1 MPIVKNNSEAY
12 GYNYASLADIVNAGF
27 ELPQMRLKPT
37 EYGEYVEYLDDKGE
51 WQTGAKVV
59 VPDMKGSNDAQKYGA
74 AISYARRF
82 TAQLALKI
90 ATCDDQAVETQ
101 DAETKSD
108 NEKRNSNR
116 KSDDEKRN
124 SNRLDFDTIRK
135 HLDTLETIAEV
146 NAYAKEI
153 ANKIQSPTDKQRY
166 VIETLFSARREKIV
180 VKQRGGAE

>member
-1 MPIVKNNSEAY
+1 MPIVKNNSKAY

-90 ATCDDQAVETQ
+90 ATSDDQAVETQ
-101 DAETKSD
+101 DAETKNY
-108 NEKRNSNR
+108 NEKHNAS
-116 KSDDEKRN
+116 
-124 SNRLDFDTIRK
+124 RLDFDTIRK

-153 ANKIQSPTDKQRY
+153 AGKIQSPTDKQRY

-180 VKQRGGAE
+180 VKQRGGTE